1 MISLIKLP
9 SYLFNFSR
17 SRKIAYVLIALIMLS
32 ACSEEPTKQKNV
44 KKHYQSAALITISP
58 EKNYTIERDYLGQVT
73 AKQHT
78 SLSFEYSGKVSEVL
92 VDNGDIVK
100 KGQLL
105 AQQDTQL
112 LGYKT
117 SELQAQIAQS
127 EAQITL
133 NKANLKR
140 IEKLIVDGYSSKQR
154 LDELNAENKILKA
167 QINGLNARIQTLQ
180 YQKTKSALVAPFDGV
195 ITTRLVSKGEVIAAS
210 SPSFRMIE
218 SANNEIS
225 VGIPSKVASTLVLGQ
240 LMQIKIDKQ
249 NKQAKLIA
257 IGQQINASNRTVQL
271 RLKMLE
277 KLDRGKN
284 FNGQLVRIT
293 VEQQINKAGFW
304 IPLNAITDAVRGQW
318 QIFIASASAD
328 AKENH
333 KLQAATVNVLHT
345 NEQSVYVN
353 GLALEQHKIVSQ
365 AVHRYVAGQT
375 VSSSSQALTSSV
387 GDH

>member
-9 SYLFNFSR
+9 PYSLNLSR
-17 SRKIAYVLIALIMLS
+17 GRKITYLLIALIMLS
-32 ACSEEPTKQKNV
+32 ACSEEPSKQNNV
-44 KKHYQSAALITISP
+44 EKHYQSAALITISP
-58 EKNYTIERDYLGQVT
+58 EENYAIERDYLGQVT

-78 SLSFEYSGKVSEVL
+78 NLSFEYSGKVSEVL

-105 AQQDTQL
+105 AQQDTL
-112 LGYKT
+112 LLSYKT
-117 SELQAQIAQS
+117 SELESQIAQSQAQIA
-127 EAQITL
+127 L

-154 LDELNAENKILKA
+154 LDELNAENQILKA

-180 YQKTKSALVAPFDGV
+180 YQKTKSALIAPFDGV
-195 ITTRLVSKGEVIAAS
+195 ITTRLVSTGEVIAAS
-210 SPSFRMIE
+210 SPSFRIIE

-277 KLDRGKN
+277 RLDSDKN

-293 VEQQINKAGFW
+293 IEQQISKAGFW
-304 IPLNAITDAVRGQW
+304 IPLNAITDGVRGQW
-318 QIFIASASAD
+318 QIFVASTLTDSKD
-328 AKENH
+328 NYQ
-333 KLQAATVNVLHT
+333 LQAATVNVLHT
-345 NEQSVYVN
+345 NEHSVYVN
-353 GLALEQHKIVSQ
+353 GLALAKHKIVSQ
-365 AVHRYVAGQT
+365 GVHRYVAGQT
-375 VSSSSQALTSSV
+375 VSSSSQVLASSV